1 MSSTV
6 LKCDCLKIPVQLG
19 VSARVKWTSLSNSAN
34 REQHGGPTVRSSFLK
49 CSAIT
54 NEWDCHQ
61 LKLYSFLFVSFICYR
76 YIQIFIT
83 FRKYSSLRV
92 LWRVILRLNFVRTKK
107 LKLIYQSTLLL
118 KQNLDP
124 TAKYFFHFNKEIS
137 SCLSY

>member
-19 VSARVKWTSLSNSAN
+19 VSARVKWTSLSSSAN

-92 LWRVILRLNFVRTKK
+92 LWWVILRLTFVRTKK
-107 LKLIYQSTLLL
+107 LKLI
-118 KQNLDP
+118 DP
-124 TAKYFFHFNKEIS
+124 PFETEFR
-137 SCLSY
+137 SYSKILFPF